1 MNDSETKAAHTP
13 GPLGSPTW
21 KVIGHPLLKDRHPFH
36 QNRYVVSSDVVVEI
50 YDHNPDVR
58 QIEDW
63 DSAWGLRNGVIICEL
78 RDSTY
83 QKRYADLI
91 AAAPELLEGMKELLE
106 CFREACANPE
116 TNMAAAR
123 TIAVAE
129 QRIAK
134 AEGRA

>member
-1 MNDSETKAAHTP
+1 MSTQTKHTP
-13 GPLGSPTW
+13 GPW
-21 KVIGHPLLKDRHPFH
+21 
-36 QNRYVVSSDVVVEI
+36 YVGDSIRSSDTVGICAEWEDGAESGETTIAEVLPG
-50 YDHNPDVR
+50 PD
-58 QIEDW
+58 
-63 DSAWGLRNGVIICEL
+63 GVA
-78 RDSTY
+78 
-83 QKRYADLI
+83 QADARLI

>member
-1 MNDSETKAAHTP
+1 MNSTETKTAHTP
-13 GPLGSPTW
+13 GPWEL
-21 KVIGHPLLKDRHPFH
+21 
-36 QNRYVVSSDVVVEI
+36 I
-50 YDHNPDVR
+50 YDG
-58 QIEDW
+58 Q
-63 DSAWGLRNGVIICEL
+63 AWPHVHAEYVPHGAICEMSSHDPQDEGNGDRARNRAL
-78 RDSTY
+78 ANAR
-83 QKRYADLI
+83 LI

-134 AEGRA
+134 AEGRV